1 MKPTHSIEAYIQEVQ
16 NNIRWKRA
24 RKIATQ
30 DLEQHIQD
38 QFDAYVNQGMD
49 SDPALEEAIK
59 SMGDPIELTTAFLVL
74 GVIIH
79 YLLEGTLSKNN
90 FIAIGIGCFAAVAL
104 YFFDYTFLLRHPLA
118 IYTVHL
124 FFSACLFAFEA
135 RNGIHCIGYNYTFYT
150 LLLFPISLSL
160 VALYLKESNK
170 TYGLI
175 LFTIFTIPPFLLS
188 FLISSVPAIAIIST
202 IYALIIFYGIKNN
215 WFLLSI
221 PCAFLTV
228 AVFVVTL
235 IILCF
240 LFLFFNL
247 KMPNLISYDS
257 FFQQKINDSVSTAGF
272 YATEDYNIESAT
284 ERLMLEKYPFII
296 LLQKYGYLG
305 VGCIFVVFISL
316 LLVMANVARKQKT
329 EIGKITA
336 WITFFI
342 ITFQLLGSIICNF
355 KFFGEMYINIPFIA
369 SGGVFTLI
377 DLIIIGINL
386 SVSRH
391 EDIVKEWIKQ
401 KSRRSKHDL

>member
-59 SMGDPIELTTAFLVL
+59 SMGDPQKIGKELDCAYRPKINILLIELTTAFLVL

-104 YFFDYTFLLRHPLA
+104 YFFDYTFSASSSFSNLHSTP
-118 IYTVHL
+118 

-272 YATEDYNIESAT
+272 YMNNRGGDEIRIYAGTAGSAAIRKFHAHQ
-284 ERLMLEKYPFII
+284 E
-296 LLQKYGYLG
+296 
-305 VGCIFVVFISL
+305 
-316 LLVMANVARKQKT
+316 NVYCACALSA
-329 EIGKITA
+329 IMCNGKN
-336 WITFFI
+336 W
-342 ITFQLLGSIICNF
+342 
-355 KFFGEMYINIPFIA
+355 
-369 SGGVFTLI
+369 V
-377 DLIIIGINL
+377 
-386 SVSRH
+386 
-391 EDIVKEWIKQ
+391 
-401 KSRRSKHDL
+401 